1 MFEIPASLVDLRSLP
16 PPILTSE
23 PGSFAYNT
31 FKVRI
36 PRIVEET
43 IAANSF
49 PAEIEASL
57 LALRAEIMEGK
68 IRGLQETTPDRAFW
82 DAVSSPYIGR
92 SWLDVPWYWAEA
104 FFYRRLL
111 EATRYFQP
119 GPWQGRDPYHAIKQ
133 TEWKPDAAPRAVTA
147 MLQGLPADPRVRFQ
161 MLLYASLWGNRT
173 DLSYNVAAQIGYATS
188 LVEERANL
196 LVDDSTQVWQFLQ
209 ERPHRQWILITDN
222 AGTELLMD
230 LALADFL
237 LEEGLVRQLTLHLKP
252 QPFFVSDAMPRDVE
266 MGVSALAQG
275 GELAQALGRRIR
287 RHLDSGRLQLHSH
300 WFYATSLF
308 YFQLPADLYGTL
320 AAADLVLLKGDVN
333 YRRLLG
339 DAHWPPTTPF
349 EQAAAYFP
357 TSCAALRT
365 FKAELVVGLR
375 PGEAERL
382 YAQDRDWMVNG
393 RRGVVQA
400 KVSAN
405 GQKPALAG

>member
-1 MFEIPASLVDLRSLP
+1 MFEVPASLIDLRSLP
-16 PPILTSE
+16 PPILTSK

-49 PAEIEASL
+49 PTEIEASL
-57 LALRAEIMEGK
+57 WALRAEITGGR
-68 IRGLQETTPDRAFW
+68 IRGLQEATPDRAFW

-104 FFYRRLL
+104 FFYRRVL

-133 TEWKPDAAPRAVTA
+133 TEWEPGAAPQAVNA
-147 MLQGLPADPRVRFQ
+147 MLQGLPSEPRARFQ

-173 DLSYNVAAQIGYATS
+173 DLSYNVAAQIGQMNS
-188 LVEERANL
+188 LVDERVNL
-196 LVDDSTQVWQFLQ
+196 LVDDSARVWQFLQ
-209 ERPHRQWILITDN
+209 ERPHRRWILITDN

-237 LEEGLVRQLTLHLKP
+237 LEEGEVAQIILHLKP
-252 QPFFVSDAMPRDVE
+252 QPFFVSDAMSQDVE
-266 MGVSALAQG
+266 MGVRALTEGSAQ
-275 GELAQALGRRIR
+275 AQALGQRVQ
-287 RHLDSGRLQLHSH
+287 RHLASGRLQLHTH

-308 YFQLPADLYGTL
+308 YFQLPIDLHSDL
-320 AAADLVLLKGDVN
+320 AASDLVLLKGDVN

-339 DAHWPPTTPF
+339 DAQWPLTTPF
-349 EQAAAYFP
+349 EQAVAYFP
-357 TSCAALRT
+357 TSCVALRT
-365 FKAELVVGLR
+365 FKAELAVGLR

-382 YAQDRDWMVNG
+382 YAQDPEWMVNG

-400 KVSAN
+400 KLPGVLPMADA
-405 GQKPALAG
+405 P